1 MNTQAIAQVLDKIS
15 NRITYAVN
23 VQDYELL
30 RFTVGEL
37 EDVMHNIKIDLEEIK
52 REVITEDQIT
62 AHLEFMGK
70 ADE

>member
-1 MNTQAIAQVLDKIS
+1 MNTQAIAHVLDKIS
-15 NRITYAVN
+15 ARITYAVN
-23 VQDYELL
+23 EQDYELL

-37 EDVMHNIKIDLEEIK
+37 EDVVHNMKIDLEEIK

>member
-1 MNTQAIAQVLDKIS
+1 MNTQAIAHVLDKIS

-23 VQDYELL
+23 QQDYELL

-37 EDVMHNIKIDLEEIK
+37 EDVVHNMRIDLEEIK
-52 REVITEDQIT
+52 REAISEDQIT
-62 AHLEFMGK
+62 AHLQFMGK

>member
-1 MNTQAIAQVLDKIS
+1 MNTNAVAQVLEKIS
-15 NRITYAVN
+15 DRITFAVDQ
-23 VQDYELL
+23 QDYELL

-37 EDVMHNIKIDLEEIK
+37 EDVVHNLKLELNDIR
-52 REVITEDQIT
+52 REVVTEDQIT

>member
-1 MNTQAIAQVLDKIS
+1 MNPQAVTQVLEKIA
-15 NRITYAVN
+15 NRFTYAVDQ
-23 VQDYELL
+23 QDYELL

-37 EDVMHNIKIDLEEIK
+37 EDVVHNLKLEINDI
-52 REVITEDQIT
+52 RHIAVTEEQIN

>member
-1 MNTQAIAQVLDKIS
+1 MNPQAVTQVLEQIA
-15 NRITYAVN
+15 NRFTYAVDQ
-23 VQDYELL
+23 QDYELL

-37 EDVMHNIKIDLEEIK
+37 EDVVHNLKLEINDI
-52 REVITEDQIT
+52 RHIAVTEEQIN

>member
-1 MNTQAIAQVLDKIS
+1 MNTNAVAQVLEKIS
-15 NRITYAVN
+15 DRITFAVDQ
-23 VQDYELL
+23 QDYELL

-37 EDVMHNIKIDLEEIK
+37 EDVVHNLKLELNDIR

>member
-15 NRITYAVN
+15 NRMTYAVN

-37 EDVMHNIKIDLEEIK
+37 EDVVHNMKIDLEEIK

-62 AHLEFMGK
+62 AHLHFMGK

>member
-1 MNTQAIAQVLDKIS
+1 MNTTAVTHVLEKIS
-15 NRITYAVN
+15 DRITFAVDQ
-23 VQDYELL
+23 QDYELL

-37 EDVMHNIKIDLEEIK
+37 EDVVHNLKLELNDIR

>member
-23 VQDYELL
+23 EQDYELL

-37 EDVMHNIKIDLEEIK
+37 EDVVHNMKIDLEEIK